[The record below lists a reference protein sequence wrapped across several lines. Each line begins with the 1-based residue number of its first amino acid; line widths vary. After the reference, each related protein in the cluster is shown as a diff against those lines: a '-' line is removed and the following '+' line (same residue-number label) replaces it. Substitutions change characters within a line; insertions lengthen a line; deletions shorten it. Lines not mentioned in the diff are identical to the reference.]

1 MSMTKKI
8 PYGLHEIDDL
18 DIQSVVDILKSG
30 TITQGE
36 TVEEFGQALA
46 NYVGSKYGVAVSN
59 GTAALH
65 IAVAALGIGKGDEV
79 ITTPMTFCATSNSVL
94 YQGGKIKFVD
104 IDEKTLNI
112 DPMLIEENITQQTKA
127 IIPVD
132 FRGHP
137 ANMPTIKAIA
147 KKYNLKIIE
156 DGAQSLGSSYFDDGQ
171 EYFCGNGA
179 HSDLAT
185 SSFHPVK
192 HITTGEGG
200 VVFTNES
207 ELFEKL
213 SLLRKHGINR
223 EPSMFDETARRGS
236 WVYDMFELGFNYR
249 ITDFQAALGIS
260 QLKKINKFK
269 HHRRKIVDYYNQ
281 RFASMENLIVPFE
294 EENVNSNF
302 HLYTLQVRENKKFDR
317 YDLFSYLQ
325 RNNYAP
331 MVHYIPVH
339 LLTYYKQAFGFK
351 QGDFPVAE
359 KYYERTISIPLYP
372 GLSDLMVEKVVN
384 DIANFVS

>member
-1 MSMTKKI
+1 MTNKI
-8 PYGLHEIDDL
+8 PYGLHTIDES
-18 DIQSVVDILKSG
+18 DIQAVVEILRSG

-46 NYVGSKYGVAVSN
+46 NYVGAEYGVAVSN

-65 IAVAALGIGKGDEV
+65 IAVAALNIKSGDEV

-94 YQGGKIKFVD
+94 YQGGNVKFVD
-104 IDEKTLNI
+104 IDDKTLNI
-112 DPMLIEENITQQTKA
+112 DPELIEEKITPQTKA

-137 ANMPTIKAIA
+137 ANMPAIKAIA
-147 KKYNLKIIE
+147 NKHNLKIIE
-156 DGAQSLGSSYFDDGQ
+156 DGAQSLGSSYFDAGQ
-171 EYFCGNGA
+171 EYFCGNGN
-179 HSDLAT
+179 HSDLVT

-200 VVFTNES
+200 VVFTNDVG
-207 ELFEKL
+207 LYEKL
-213 SLLRKHGINR
+213 TLLRKHGIDRR
-223 EPSMFDETARRGS
+223 EIMFDEVARRGS
-236 WVYDMFELGFNYR
+236 WIYDMFELGFNYR

-269 HHRRKIVDYYNQ
+269 HRRRKIVDYYNQ

-294 EENVNSNF
+294 DKDVNSNF

-384 DIANFVS
+384 DIAKFVS